1 MYSPEFTESP
11 LEYGTGGASLYARY
25 LTKVKEVL
33 QRPHATGLIY
43 LGGLPSFVAQ
53 VYDPQLMDR
62 LRLGPSYQ
70 ITNFGRGEV
79 LLNTANGKREFLV
92 ADQVSEGEIR
102 SLCGFISKGDPAADL
117 FLWPLPTWIEEES
130 LHYHGAWT
138 RGFYSFLENL
148 RVSVVEKKRYT
159 WRTELQWRKFIKN
172 GNKGAFRATEVLPE
186 DFRLGERIVGDA
198 FPEDWN
204 KQRIT
209 DIVLPEIFIGA
220 SS

>member
-1 MYSPEFTESP
+1 
-11 LEYGTGGASLYARY
+11 
-25 LTKVKEVL
+25 
-33 QRPHATGLIY
+33 
-43 LGGLPSFVAQ
+43 
-53 VYDPQLMDR
+53 MDK
-62 LRLGPSYQ
+62 LRLSPSYQ
-70 ITNFGRGEV
+70 ITDFGRGEV
-79 LLNTANGKREFLV
+79 LFNMANGKREFLV
-92 ADQVSEGEIR
+92 ADQVSEGEIH

-148 RVSVVEKKRYT
+148 RVSVVEKKRYMSL
-159 WRTELQWRKFIKN
+159 TELQWRKFIKN

-204 KQRIT
+204 KQQIT
-209 DIVLPEIFIGA
+209 DIVLPEIFIGT